1 MAEHLASIYG
11 TEKDKVNCSFYYKI
25 GACRHGEKC
34 SRKHVKPQYS
44 QTALLPNVY
53 LNPAHDPSCTLT
65 PLQLQQHF
73 DLFYEDIFVEL
84 SLKYGEIEELQ
95 VCDNIGDH
103 LIGNIYIRFAR
114 EEDAGKCVEDLNR
127 RWYAQRPLFAE
138 LSPVTD
144 FRESC
149 CRQFENGECTRG
161 GYCNF
166 MHFRY
171 PMRELKK
178 ELMAGQQETMRRRS
192 RLEREKERERDKE
205 RKRDGT

>member
-44 QTALLPNVY
+44 QSVLIPNFY
-53 LNPAHDPSCTLT
+53 LNPAHDPSSALT
-65 PLQLQQHF
+65 PEQLQQHF
-73 DLFYEDIFVEL
+73 DLFYEDIFIEL
-84 SLKYGEIEELQ
+84 ATKYGEIEELQ
-95 VCDNIGDH
+95 ICDNIGDH
-103 LIGNIYIRFAR
+103 LMGNVYVRFAR
-114 EEDAGKCVEDLNR
+114 EEDSGKCVEGLNK
-127 RWYAQRPLFAE
+127 RWYSGRPIFAE

-149 CRQFENGECTRG
+149 CRQFENGECNRG

-166 MHFRY
+166 MHFKY
-171 PMRELKK
+171 PNRELKK
-178 ELMAGQQETMRRRS
+178 ELMAAQTETFRRKS
-192 RLEREKERERDKE
+192 KY
-205 RKRDGT
+205 